1 MSEKEI
7 YTALGALTKDKAAWK
22 ENFDH
27 YIRPQDDFVAYENQE
42 IEKDANYFATTVMR
56 DGINNSNYA

>member
-1 MSEKEI
+1 MDYPELSTVSDKV
-7 YTALGALTKDKAAWK
+7 KAAWK

-42 IEKDANYFATTVMR
+42 IEKDANYFASTTMR
-56 DGINNSNYA
+56 DGIEKSQYA

>member
-1 MSEKEI
+1 MSEKVI
-7 YTALGALTKDKAAWK
+7 AAWK